1 MLSLILADRAVVD
14 PSVNFWNFL
23 GFFVGASSLIGS
35 LFIGWLTHRHQQEA
49 VKVDRFEAIT
59 NALDKRIYDLESEL
73 NNEKEGHRATREL
86 LRIALRH
93 IRAILVWSAGPRDT
107 PLPDP
112 PDELLDHV

>member
-1 MLSLILADRAVVD
+1 MTPTAWNIVAIL
-14 PSVNFWNFL
+14 
-23 GFFVGASSLIGS
+23 VGVAGLAGS
-35 LFIGWLTHRHQQEA
+35 IFTALLTHHRQGQA

-59 NALDKRIYDLESEL
+59 NALDKRIEDLEGALKAERD
-73 NNEKEGHRATREL
+73 GHQVTREL